1 MDPLGLLLEVVALA
15 VYPGGLFLAALAWI
29 TSRGAGLTRGAALD
43 IRGLAA
49 VAAAV
54 VAAAMAPLPG
64 TPAASLPPD
73 GGATPNLI
81 AAVLLVVVAGALV
94 APEPWSRRRRV
105 LVAFGGIAIILLGLG
120 ATSFSSTDIA
130 AATGGAADAAR
141 ILTVIAVLVALP
153 IVVKPQ
159 FSHAS
164 VVARATVV
172 AASLEVVLAIVIPP
186 GQQWPL
192 GPLWVLGIVASA
204 AVYALLLRI
213 GRAMTQ
219 GEAAPMV
226 AIAWLCSVAASVIAV
241 VAARP

>member
-1 MDPLGLLLEVVALA
+1 MFLSPLAG
-15 VYPGGLFLAALAWI
+15 
-29 TSRGAGLTRGAALD
+29 SR
-43 IRGLAA
+43 
-49 VAAAV
+49 
-54 VAAAMAPLPG
+54 
-64 TPAASLPPD
+64 
-73 GGATPNLI
+73 
-81 AAVLLVVVAGALV
+81 
-94 APEPWSRRRRV
+94 
-105 LVAFGGIAIILLGLG
+105 IILLGLG

-159 FSHAS
+159 CSHAS
-164 VVARATVV
+164 VVASAIVV

-192 GPLWVLGIVASA
+192 GPLWVLGIVAST

-219 GEAAPMV
+219 GEAAPVV